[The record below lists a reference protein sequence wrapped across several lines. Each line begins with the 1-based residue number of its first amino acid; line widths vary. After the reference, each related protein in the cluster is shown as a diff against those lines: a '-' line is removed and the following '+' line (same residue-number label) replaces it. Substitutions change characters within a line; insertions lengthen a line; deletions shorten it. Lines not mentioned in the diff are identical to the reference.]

1 MKNNLWKISASTFL
15 LYGGLAILV
24 YFSLFLKEIGL
35 NNAQIGLIVSLFSWT
50 ALLSRPFGGRISDAF
65 NPRTL
70 LLLGAGLFSLSL
82 FGLAMV
88 GKNIPLIAVLRI
100 GSGLGFAWYALGSLL
115 QSVEGERLE
124 NFTGNVS
131 TLAVFYLLPYFFY
144 PYVGIKVAKKF
155 GFSWMFALAGLSALA
170 SLPLILSLRNPERRR
185 KNRGKIKISSGVF
198 FLGLMNFLM
207 GWSVNIAFPF
217 IPLIEKVR
225 PGVETGFFFTMV
237 SATAVLIRAFLGRK
251 FPFWGRPSAFVP
263 GFAGFASGFILS
275 YFARSTLQFLAVGLL
290 IGIGVGTVY
299 PNITSIT
306 LKIAQEEHR
315 GLTMGFVSSMGDL
328 GFCTG
333 PVIFG
338 YISYKMGLVNSFL
351 LWGFLLSIAFSI
363 LYALLHRRVR
373 CGKISS

>member
-50 ALLSRPFGGRISDAF
+50 ALFSRPFGGRISDAF

-70 LLLGAGLFSLSL
+70 LLLGAGLFSFSL
-82 FGLAMV
+82 FGLALA
-88 GKNIPLIAVLRI
+88 GKNIPIIVALRVS
-100 GSGLGFAWYALGSLL
+100 SGLGFAWYALGSLL

-144 PYVGIKVAKKF
+144 PYLGIKVARKF
-155 GFSWMFALAGLSALA
+155 GFPWMFALAGLSALA
-170 SLPLILSLRNPERRR
+170 SLPLILSLKNPERR
-185 KNRGKIKISSGVF
+185 KKSRGKLKISSGVF

-237 SATAVLIRAFLGRK
+237 SAMAVLIRAFLGRK
-251 FPFWGRPSAFVP
+251 FRFWGKPLAFVP
-263 GFAGFASGFILS
+263 GFAGFVSGFILS
-275 YFARSTLQFLAVGLL
+275 YFASSTLQFLAVGFLV
-290 IGIGVGTVY
+290 GIGVGTVY

-333 PVIFG
+333 PILFG
-338 YISYKMGLVNSFL
+338 YLSYKMGLVTSFL
-351 LWGFLLSIAFSI
+351 LWGILIALVFSASYLFLNSSIQCRENSA
-363 LYALLHRRVR
+363 
-373 CGKISS
+373 